1 MIVDLTGNRSSCC
14 HPSHLDR
21 RKVCPTK
28 TCIHGARCLSV
39 RAIPSRLGF
48 NGKIRQVNHLTDFLA
63 SLHQSAVNLLSSNS
77 GIGFA
82 PMISNTK
89 TLVNRNSTRLSILV
103 AVRATSNESTVEF
116 WFESRHP
123 DPLLYTLKCGA
134 RRDASISCFVQQRTC

>member
-28 TCIHGARCLSV
+28 TCTHGARCLWV

-48 NGKIRQVNHLTDFLA
+48 NAKIPDVNHRFLA
-63 SLHQSAVNLLSSNS
+63 SLHQSAVNLLFSNS

-89 TLVNRNSTRLSILV
+89 TLVKRNSTRLSILV

-134 RRDASISCFVQQRTC
+134 RRDASISCYVQQRTC